1 MKIIHFFILILL
13 LILIQAIAS
22 NFLPIPFNLLN
33 PLILIFVI
41 EVYLNGQAK
50 IGVFLTFCFVLDLFS
65 LNIFGVNLL
74 AFFFTWL
81 IMMWLM
87 NNYLSNYHFY
97 TVFLSSIIASSFFRF
112 IYLIIILLVN
122 FFVDNDVLINSQSF
136 INLIWEGLITATAS
150 VIVYLIFFRLLKAIN
165 PSYIFSRK

>member
-1 MKIIHFFILILL
+1 MKIIRFFILLLL

-33 PLILIFVI
+33 PLILIFII
-41 EVYLNGQAK
+41 EVYLHGQAK
-50 IGVFLTFCFVLDLFS
+50 IGAFLIFCFILDLFS

-97 TVFLSSIIASSFFRF
+97 TVFLSSIIASFVFRF
-112 IYLIIILLVN
+112 VYIIIILLIN
-122 FFVDNDVLINSQSF
+122 FFVGNNILINSQSF
-136 INLIWEGLITATAS
+136 LNLIWEGLITAISS